1 MGLRVGL
8 NSGPVTAGVLRGER
22 SRFQLFGDT
31 VGSKLLHFDFV
42 VQNMTHFPFQ
52 LYQVNTA
59 ARMESNGAPNRIHI
73 SKETA
78 DLLLQA
84 GKHSWVRARE
94 DKIVAKGKGELQTY
108 WLETKKP
115 SESRKKSSQ
124 AEQAPSS
131 GGDGSENNEEMVD
144 NDPALIKSGTSV
156 ASGAAADKISRL
168 VKWNTELLAQSLQ
181 KIIAR
186 RIDTGVRPADED
198 TMLYLEEKSR
208 RSAQNGNLVLDEV
221 VEIIDLPQK
230 ALALAPGEEPTDP
243 DLVELKP
250 EVVAQLHD
258 YVRTIAAM
266 YRTNPFHNF
275 EHASHDHVN
284 LETYG

>member
-1 MGLRVGL
+1 
-8 NSGPVTAGVLRGER
+8 
-22 SRFQLFGDT
+22 
-31 VGSKLLHFDFV
+31 
-42 VQNMTHFPFQ
+42 
-52 LYQVNTA
+52 
-59 ARMESNGAPNRIHI
+59 MESNGAPNRIHI

-230 ALALAPGEEPTDP
+230 TLALAPGEEPTDP

-275 EHASHDHVN
+275 EHASHVTMSTSKLMAREVRRERSTNKDTVSRIILFISSPLYPTQPRPN
-284 LETYG
+284 TCQ